1 LGIIKYKKNK
11 REAMT
16 LKADKTNTAVIIPVY
31 NAERHL
37 PELYRQL
44 LTHFPAEQL
53 IFVND
58 CSTDNSGKLCEGFR
72 TNYREFKINQGKGA
86 ALQAGFQIAIEK
98 GFEFAFSIDA
108 DLQHDPA
115 EIPNFLKKQNETN
128 SAMIIGKRDF
138 NVTMPWQRK
147 FSNSTTSKVVSIVTK
162 QDIVDS
168 QSGYRLYQLD
178 PIKKLS
184 FKSTRYQF
192 ETEII
197 IKFAK
202 LGAQIKFVPIQTIY
216 NDEVSY
222 ISHFRDIGNFIAI
235 VWHELFHK
243 LEIKR

>member
-1 LGIIKYKKNK
+1 
-11 REAMT
+11 MT
-16 LKADKTNTAVIIPVY
+16 LKADKTNTVVIVPVY
-31 NAERHL
+31 NAAKHL

-44 LTHFPAEQL
+44 LGYFPAEQM

-58 CSTDNSGKLCEGFR
+58 CSIDESGKICE
-72 TNYREFKINQGKGA
+72 EFGAIIHNFAVNQGKGA
-86 ALQAGFQIAIEK
+86 ALQIGFSIALEK
-98 GFEFAFSIDA
+98 GFEFAFTIDA
-108 DLQHDPA
+108 DLQHDPT
-115 EIPNFLKKQNETN
+115 EIPNFLKKQNETG
-128 SAMIIGKRDF
+128 AALIIGNRDF
-138 NVTMPWQRK
+138 NKTMPWQRIV
-147 FSNSTTSKVVSIVTK
+147 SNSTTSKVVSIVAR
-162 QDIVDS
+162 QNISDS

-184 FKSTRYQF
+184 FRSARYQF

-202 LGAQIKFVPIQTIY
+202 LRAEIKFVPIKTIY

-235 VWHELFHK
+235 VWYELFHK

>member
-1 LGIIKYKKNK
+1 
-11 REAMT
+11 MT

-44 LTHFPAEQL
+44 LEHFPAEQL
-53 IFVND
+53 IFIND
-58 CSTDNSGKLCEGFR
+58 CSTDKSGKICQDFEA
-72 TNYREFKINQGKGA
+72 TNHNFVVNQGKGA
-86 ALQAGFQIAIEK
+86 ALQAGFQIAMEK
-98 GFEFAFSIDA
+98 GFEFALTIDA

-115 EIPNFLKKQNETN
+115 EIPNFLKKQNETG

-138 NVTMPWQRK
+138 NKTMPWQRI

-162 QDIVDS
+162 QVIADS

-178 PIKKLS
+178 PIKKLV
-184 FKSTRYQF
+184 FKSSRYQF

-202 LGAQIKFVPIQTIY
+202 LGAQIKFVSIQTIY

-235 VWHELFHK
+235 VWYELFHK